1 MAFMGRIL
9 VVDDDAQ
16 VRTAI
21 ARVLGGG
28 HEVVEASG
36 GREALV
42 LVEAGESFDAIL
54 CDLMMPD
61 LSGMDLY
68 AALRARAPEL
78 AARVVLMTGGVFT
91 AEQQAF
97 LDTVPNR
104 RVEKPFD
111 LAEVRAVVAEV
122 VGGSRPGGR

>member
-1 MAFMGRIL
+1 MGRIL

-21 ARVLGGG
+21 ARVLAGS

-36 GREALV
+36 GREALGR
-42 LVEAGESFDAIL
+42 VEAGDAFDAIL

-61 LSGMDLY
+61 LSGMELY

-78 AARVVLMTGGVFT
+78 AARVIVMTGGVFT

-111 LAEVRAVVAEV
+111 LAEVRAAVAAVVS
-122 VGGSRPGGR
+122 GPGQRR